1 MQGTSNV
8 NEASQPNLVVVIIA
22 LSCGTSCAFGG
33 VMGVDEAIASWQ
45 AGHGASTL
53 TAVEAVYAGFLRDND
68 LNEASIQDTKARVVE
83 RLDTEPVITPGQ
95 ALASPIAERS
105 ELSSSSLRDTLRAD
119 LLSFQVTRMARAL
132 LVVKGLEL
140 RDLCRFVI
148 AVIYAPT
155 LVEADGGVMIDLEAA
170 QRTMVVKAIALD
182 TLRALQ

>member
-1 MQGTSNV
+1 MQRTSNV
-8 NEASQPNLVVVIIA
+8 DKAGQPNLLVIIVA
-22 LSCGTSCAFGG
+22 LSCGTSCAVGS
-33 VMGVDEAIASWQ
+33 VMGVDEAIASWR
-45 AGHGASTL
+45 AGHSASTM

-68 LNEASIQDTKARVVE
+68 LKETSIQNTKERVVR

-95 ALASPIAERS
+95 TLASPIAGRS

-119 LLSFQVTRMARAL
+119 LLSFEVTRMARAL

-155 LVEADGGVMIDLEAA
+155 LIQGDGGVMVEVEAA
-170 QRTMVVKAIALD
+170 QRTMVIKAIALD
-182 TLRALQ
+182 TLRALR